1 MSGNLETK
9 YKVKDLGLT
18 VTEKWTTE
26 NDLNTTLDVQD
37 KLMPGLKVKIFS
49 ESYDFN
55 PPPLHYFGTPI
66 NFLLKSVLAVAVAL
80 GPLACP
86 SPEKGLKIGKHQKF
100 KYKSY

>member
-55 PPPLHYFGTPI
+55 PPPPTLFWNPDKLFTKI
-66 NFLLKSVLAVAVAL
+66 
-80 GPLACP
+80 CP
-86 SPEKGLKIGKHQKF
+86 SRSRCARPPSL
-100 KYKSY
+100 S